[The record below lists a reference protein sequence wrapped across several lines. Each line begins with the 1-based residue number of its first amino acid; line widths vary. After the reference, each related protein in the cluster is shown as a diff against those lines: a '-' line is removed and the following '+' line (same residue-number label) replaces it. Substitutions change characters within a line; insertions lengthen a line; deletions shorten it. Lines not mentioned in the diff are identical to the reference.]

1 VAALTPVRPRALMIA
16 PAVPGEIGNGLAM
29 RLGLFLEA
37 FARVAEVD
45 LAVLP
50 VAGAA
55 NEPTALLGRLGITP
69 TMLPCDSPDTHFAL
83 LSRLDDPQARL
94 QAFLRYGRP
103 RLASWVSTPVIERLR
118 SLAATRRYDF
128 VHIGRTYLAS
138 AAYPWLA
145 SDAVLSLDLDEDDYQ
160 ASLSIARLRRR
171 RGNLQ
176 AADWSQADA
185 VAFDRL
191 LGEVTPRFDRLWISS
206 SIDRQSVQARHP
218 KANPIVV
225 PNAVAETQA
234 CPRRDDGATLIF
246 VASFGYVPN
255 VDAALWFVRT
265 VWPGLRVRIPQLKLL
280 LVGRDPPASVI
291 DLRRCPGVTVTGSVP
306 DLGPLYARASLALVP
321 LRAGGGTRIKLLEAL
336 AHGVPVVA
344 TRIGAAGIPIA
355 QTGSGWIAD
364 DPQQFALACL
374 SALQHACERRRRGA
388 RGRALVRREYLRS
401 EVLDR
406 LAGLAAAVSPQCA
419 RTKATRIARCPRPR
433 RATNKRAGRRSP
445 TCPTVW

>member
-1 VAALTPVRPRALMIA
+1 VAALTQRRPRALMIS
-16 PAVPGEIGNGLAM
+16 PAVPAEIGNGLAI

-37 FARVAEVD
+37 LARVAEVD

-55 NEPTALLGRLGITP
+55 TEPTALLGRLGITP
-69 TMLPCDSPDTHFAL
+69 TMLPCESPDTHFAL
-83 LSRLDDPQARL
+83 LSRLEDPQARL
-94 QAFLRYGRP
+94 QAFLCYGRP
-103 RLASWVSTPVIERLR
+103 RLAAWVSTPVIERLR
-118 SLAATRRYDF
+118 SLATTRCYDF

-145 SDAVLSLDLDEDDYQ
+145 SDAALSLDLDEDDYQ

-171 RGNLQ
+171 RGDLEV
-176 AADWSQADA
+176 ADWSQADA

-206 SIDRQSVQARHP
+206 SIDRQSVRARHS

-225 PNAVAETQA
+225 PNAVAGTQV
-234 CPRRDDGATLIF
+234 RLHRDDGTTLIF

-255 VDAALWFVRT
+255 VDAALWFVRM
-265 VWPGLRVRIPQLKLL
+265 VWPGLRLRIPQLKLL

-291 DLRRCPGVTVTGSVP
+291 DLRRYPGVTVTGSVP
-306 DLGPLYARASLALVP
+306 DLAPLYARASLALVP

-336 AHGVPVVA
+336 AHGVPVIA

-364 DPQQFALACL
+364 DSHEFGLACL
-374 SALQHACERRRRGA
+374 SALQSAGERWRRGA
-388 RGRALVRREYLRS
+388 RGRALIRREYLRS
-401 EVLDR
+401 EVLGR
-406 LAGLAAAVSPQCA
+406 LASLIVALLPQSA
-419 RTKATRIARCPRPR
+419 RTGALQQR
-433 RATNKRAGRRSP
+433 G
-445 TCPTVW
+445 

>member
-16 PAVPGEIGNGLAM
+16 PAVPAEIGNGLAM

-37 FARVAEVD
+37 LTRVAVVD

-50 VAGAA
+50 VSSAS
-55 NEPTALLGRLGITP
+55 NESTAFLGRLGITP
-69 TMLPCDSPDTHFAL
+69 IMLPCDRPETRFAL
-83 LSRLDDPQARL
+83 LSRLEDPQARL
-94 QAFLRYGRP
+94 EAFRCYGRP
-103 RLASWVSTPVIERLR
+103 RLAAWMPTPVIESLR
-118 SLAATRRYDF
+118 SLAARRRYDL
-128 VHIGRTYLAS
+128 VHIGRTYLAL
-138 AAYPWLA
+138 AAHPWLA
-145 SDAVLSLDLDEDDYQ
+145 SDATLSLDLDEDDHK
-160 ASLSIARLRRR
+160 ASLSIARLLRR
-171 RGNLQ
+171 RGDPE

-225 PNAVAETQA
+225 PNAVAGTQ
-234 CPRRDDGATLIF
+234 PRRRRDDGATLIF

-255 VDAALWFVRT
+255 VDAALWFVQT
-265 VWPGLRVRIPQLKLL
+265 VWPRLRIRRPQLKLL

-291 DLRRCPGVTVTGSVP
+291 DLRRRPGVTVTGSVP
-306 DLGPLYARASLALVP
+306 DLAPLYAQASLALVP
-321 LRAGGGTRIKLLEAL
+321 LRAGGGTRIKLLETL

-355 QTGSGWIAD
+355 QTGSGWMGD

-374 SALQHACERRRRGA
+374 SALQRAGERRRRGA

-401 EVLDR
+401 EVLGR
-406 LAGLAAAVSPQCA
+406 LASLIAALLPQCT
-419 RTKATRIARCPRPR
+419 RT
-433 RATNKRAGRRSP
+433 GRQGG
-445 TCPTVW
+445 